1 MCLKQSCF
9 ISEKLLLKQLSY
21 LHDEIRDCLRP
32 ICVDQFF
39 IEISFGPLFQ
49 INLINQNLRLILS
62 VRFLCLISALHNCSV
77 KKLSKVFQKSQKNTC
92 VAVGLN
98 KFARLQSANLF
109 RQETH
114 QFYFN
119 KVTLF
124 LELSSS
130 LSYIIFIV

>member
-32 ICVDQFF
+32 ICVEQFF
-39 IEISFGPLFQ
+39 IEIRFGPLFQ

-62 VRFLCLISALHNCSV
+62 VRFLCLISALHNCSA

>member
-32 ICVDQFF
+32 ICVEQFF
-39 IEISFGPLFQ
+39 IEIRFGPLFQ
-49 INLINQNLRLILS
+49 INLINQILRLILS